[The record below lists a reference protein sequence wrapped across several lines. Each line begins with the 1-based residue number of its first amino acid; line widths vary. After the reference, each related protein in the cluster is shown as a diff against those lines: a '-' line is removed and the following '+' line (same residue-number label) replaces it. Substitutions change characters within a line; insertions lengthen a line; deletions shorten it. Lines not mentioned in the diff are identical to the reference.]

1 MYHSTFERLVRDMR
15 RSLRVLALLAFVLVL
30 AAACSQAGAPT
41 SGPEF
46 SNIGKSLDGGA
57 AVPAPADSRSVV
69 GSIPAYDATTT
80 TQNGIPTLVTSP
92 NRNLILTANVS
103 MKTQDPWATADKARA
118 IASGLGGD
126 ILAMSQTG
134 QGDNRSALITVRV
147 PSDRFDE
154 ALRQLKLLDGEVLT
168 SNVDAKDVT
177 DQFTDLQARLVA
189 KQAEEQRYL
198 QLFPQAKTVDE
209 TLKIDAALGNV
220 RTQIEQLQ
228 GQLNLIKNRTE
239 FSTITMSIAPIL
251 TVPTTP
257 SGAWDPSVTF
267 AKAIAALSVF
277 FRFAADLA
285 IWVLVFGWLPLIG
298 LALAFAAMRMR
309 RPSVTAPTA

>member
-1 MYHSTFERLVRDMR
+1 MYEQHTERLVRDMR
-15 RSLRVLALLAFVLVL
+15 RSWRLLALLAFVLVL
-30 AAACSQAGAPT
+30 AAACTAGAPAA
-41 SGPEF
+41 SQQF
-46 SNIGKSLDGGA
+46 SNIGNNLSDSAAKGA
-57 AVPAPADSRSVV
+57 PGA
-69 GSIPAYDATTT
+69 IPASGVGTTAE
-80 TQNGIPTLVTSP
+80 NGIPTLVTNPS
-92 NRNLILTANVS
+92 RNLILTANVQ
-103 MKTQDPWATADKARA
+103 MRTQDPWATADKARA

-134 QGDNRSALITVRV
+134 QGENRSALITVRV

-154 ALRQLKLLDGEVLT
+154 ALRQLKLLDGEVVT

-177 DQFTDLQARLVA
+177 DQFVDLQARLVA

-228 GQLNLIKNRTE
+228 GQINSIKTRTE
-239 FSTITMSIAPIL
+239 FSTITMSIAPIV
-251 TVPTTP
+251 TVPAETAAT
-257 SGAWDPSVTF
+257 WDPAKTF

-277 FRFAADLA
+277 FKFAADLT
-285 IWVLVFGWLPLIG
+285 IWTLVFGWIPLIG
-298 LALAFAAMRMR
+298 LAIALVASRMR
-309 RPSVTAPTA
+309 RPGVAAS

>member
-1 MYHSTFERLVRDMR
+1 MR

-41 SGPEF
+41 TSGPEF
-46 SNIGKSLDGGA
+46 RNIGNNLSDSA
-57 AVPAPADSRSVV
+57 AVPAPTKGGAP
-69 GSIPAYDATTT
+69 GSIPAYDASTT

-147 PSDRFDE
+147 PADRFDE

-189 KQAEEQRYL
+189 KQAEE
-198 QLFPQAKTVDE
+198 
-209 TLKIDAALGNV
+209 
-220 RTQIEQLQ
+220 
-228 GQLNLIKNRTE
+228 
-239 FSTITMSIAPIL
+239 
-251 TVPTTP
+251 
-257 SGAWDPSVTF
+257 
-267 AKAIAALSVF
+267 
-277 FRFAADLA
+277 
-285 IWVLVFGWLPLIG
+285 
-298 LALAFAAMRMR
+298 
-309 RPSVTAPTA
+309 

>member
-1 MYHSTFERLVRDMR
+1 MR
-15 RSLRVLALLAFVLVL
+15 RSWRVPALLGFILVL
-30 AAACSQAGAPT
+30 AAACTAGAPAT
-41 SGPEF
+41 SPEF
-46 SNIGKSLDGGA
+46 RNIGGNLQDGGA
-57 AVPAPADSRSVV
+57 GSAAVGQPAPGA
-69 GSIPAYDATTT
+69 IPAFDGKAE
-80 TQNGIPTLVTSP
+80 NGIPTIATNP
-92 NRNLILTANVS
+92 NRNLILTANVA
-103 MKTQDPWATADKARA
+103 MKTQDPWGTADKARA
-118 IASGLGGD
+118 IATGLGGD

-134 QGDNRSALITVRV
+134 QGENRSALITVRV

-220 RTQIEQLQ
+220 RVQIEQLQ

-239 FSTITMSIAPIL
+239 FSTITMAISPIL
-251 TVPTTP
+251 TVPTETA
-257 SGAWDPSVTF
+257 GVWDPSKTF

-277 FRFAADLA
+277 FKFAADLA
-285 IWVLVFGWLPLIG
+285 IWILVFGWIPLIA
-298 LALAFAAMRMR
+298 LALLLAATRMR
-309 RPSVTAPTA
+309 RPSVTAPTS

>member
-1 MYHSTFERLVRDMR
+1 MR
-15 RSLRVLALLAFVLVL
+15 GPARVLAILVPVVLL
-30 AAACSQAGAPT
+30 AAACASVGQSSAPSAAGGGTAFGRTDQTTVDAAKGAP
-41 SGPEF
+41 
-46 SNIGKSLDGGA
+46 NAI
-57 AVPAPADSRSVV
+57 PAPELGTSST
-69 GSIPAYDATTT
+69 I
-80 TQNGIPTLVTSP
+80 VTNPS
-92 NRNLILTANVS
+92 RNLILTANIT
-103 MKTQDPWATADKARA
+103 MKSQDPWATADKARA
-118 IASGLGGD
+118 IANGLGGD

-134 QGDNRSALITVRV
+134 QGENRSALVSVRV

-154 ALRQLKLLDGEVLT
+154 ALRQLKLLDGEVIT

-228 GQLNLIKNRTE
+228 GQINLIKNRTD
-239 FSTITMSIAPIL
+239 FSTITMAITPVVI
-251 TVPTTP
+251 VPANTGGT
-257 SGAWDPSVTF
+257 WDPAVTF

-277 FRFAADLA
+277 FKFAADLA
-285 IWVLVFGWLPLIG
+285 IWLLVFGWIPLI
-298 LALAFAAMRMR
+298 ALAIAVAASRMR
-309 RPSVTAPTA
+309 RPGVTAPTS

>member
-1 MYHSTFERLVRDMR
+1 MLVPV
-15 RSLRVLALLAFVLVL
+15 VLL
-30 AAACSQAGAPT
+30 AAACASMAPSATAPSGGGDGALSARGQAFQVA
-41 SGPEF
+41 ED
-46 SNIGKSLDGGA
+46 GKGT
-57 AVPAPADSRSVV
+57 P
-69 GSIPAYDATTT
+69 GSIPAPEFAT
-80 TQNGIPTLVTSP
+80 GSAVVTSAS
-92 NRNLILTANVS
+92 RNLILTAQVV

-134 QGDNRSALITVRV
+134 QGENRSALITVRV

-154 ALRQLKLLDGEVLT
+154 ALRQLKTLEGEVIT

-220 RTQIEQLQ
+220 RVQIEQLQ
-228 GQLNLIKNRTE
+228 GQINLIKNRTE
-239 FSTITMSIAPIL
+239 FSTITMSITPAV
-251 TVPTTP
+251 TVPAET
-257 SGAWDPSVTF
+257 GGVWDPAKTF

-277 FRFAADLA
+277 FKFAADLA
-285 IWVLVFGWLPLIG
+285 IWVLVFGWIPLIG
-298 LALAFAAMRMR
+298 LVIALAATRGR
-309 RPSVTAPTA
+309 RPVVTTPTS

>member
-1 MYHSTFERLVRDMR
+1 MR
-15 RSLRVLALLAFVLVL
+15 RPARVLAVLIPVVLL
-30 AAACSQAGAPT
+30 AAACASAGTT
-41 SGPEF
+41 SGPPI
-46 SNIGKSLDGGA
+46 SDGGRGVA
-57 AVPAPADSRSVV
+57 GQAGEALRATVDSKAVP
-69 GSIPAYDATTT
+69 GSIPAPELAT
-80 TQNGIPTLVTSP
+80 NPGVLRSAS
-92 NRNLILTANVS
+92 RNLILTAQVA

-134 QGDNRSALITVRV
+134 QGENRSALITVRV

-154 ALRQLKLLDGEVLT
+154 ALRQLKLLDGEVIT

-220 RTQIEQLQ
+220 RVQIEQLQ
-228 GQLNLIKNRTE
+228 GQINLIKNRTE
-239 FSTITMSIAPIL
+239 FSTITMSIAPIV
-251 TVPTTP
+251 TVPTET
-257 SGAWDPSVTF
+257 GGVWDPAKTF

-277 FRFAADLA
+277 FKFAADLA
-285 IWVLVFGWLPLIG
+285 IWVLVFGWIPLIA
-298 LALAFAAMRMR
+298 LALLLAATRMR
-309 RPSVTAPTA
+309 RPTVTAPTS

>member
-1 MYHSTFERLVRDMR
+1 MR
-15 RSLRVLALLAFVLVL
+15 GPARVLAILVPVVLL
-30 AAACSQAGAPT
+30 AAACASVGTSAPSATGGRGAVGPADQATVDSKGAP
-41 SGPEF
+41 
-46 SNIGKSLDGGA
+46 
-57 AVPAPADSRSVV
+57 
-69 GSIPAYDATTT
+69 GSIPAPEFATNPNIVT
-80 TQNGIPTLVTSP
+80 NPT
-92 NRNLILTANVS
+92 RNLILTANVS

-126 ILAMSQTG
+126 VLAMSQTG
-134 QGDNRSALITVRV
+134 QGENRSALITVRI

-154 ALRQLKLLDGEVLT
+154 ALRQLKLLDGEVIT

-228 GQLNLIKNRTE
+228 GQINLIKNRTE
-239 FSTITMSIAPIL
+239 FSTITMSIAPIV
-251 TVPTTP
+251 TVPVAT
-257 SGAWDPSVTF
+257 SGTWDPAVTF
-267 AKAIAALSVF
+267 AKAIAALSVLF
-277 FRFAADLA
+277 KFAADLA
-285 IWVLVFGWLPLIG
+285 IWLLVFGWLPLVG
-298 LALAFAAMRMR
+298 LALALAAMRMR
-309 RPSVTAPTA
+309 RHDVTAS

>member
-1 MYHSTFERLVRDMR
+1 MR
-15 RSLRVLALLAFVLVL
+15 RPARVLAMLIPVVLL
-30 AAACSQAGAPT
+30 AAACASAP
-41 SGPEF
+41 S
-46 SNIGKSLDGGA
+46 
-57 AVPAPADSRSVV
+57 
-69 GSIPAYDATTT
+69 ATTT
-80 TQNGIPTLVTSP
+80 SPSEGGNGAMAYRGSADFQVGADGKAAPGAIPAPEFATSSNVVTSAS
-92 NRNLILTANVS
+92 RNLILTAQVH

-134 QGDNRSALITVRV
+134 QGENRSALITVRV

-154 ALRQLKLLDGEVLT
+154 ALRQLKTLDGEVLT

-220 RTQIEQLQ
+220 RVQIEQLQ
-228 GQLNLIKNRTE
+228 GQINLIKNRTE
-239 FSTITMSIAPIL
+239 FSTITMSITPIV
-251 TVPTTP
+251 TVPTET
-257 SGAWDPSVTF
+257 GGVWDPAKTF

-277 FRFAADLA
+277 FKFAADLA
-285 IWVLVFGWLPLIG
+285 IWILVFGWIPLI
-298 LALAFAAMRMR
+298 ALAVLLAATRMR
-309 RPSVTAPTA
+309 RPSVTAPTS

>member
-1 MYHSTFERLVRDMR
+1 MR
-15 RSLRVLALLAFVLVL
+15 RPARVLAILVPVVLL
-30 AAACSQAGAPT
+30 AAACASVGQTSAPSAGGGTTAFAP
-41 SGPEF
+41 GRDA
-46 SNIGKSLDGGA
+46 IGLSA
-57 AVPAPADSRSVV
+57 ADSK
-69 GSIPAYDATTT
+69 GPGAIPASGVGITTE
-80 TQNGIPTLVTSP
+80 NGIPTLVTNPS
-92 NRNLILTANVS
+92 RNLILTANVS

-134 QGDNRSALITVRV
+134 QGENRSALITVRV

-239 FSTITMSIAPIL
+239 FSTITMSIAPIV
-251 TVPTTP
+251 TVPPTTG
-257 SGAWDPSVTF
+257 GAWDPSVTF

-277 FRFAADLA
+277 FKFAADLA
-285 IWVLVFGWLPLIG
+285 IWVLVFGWIPLIG
-298 LALAFAAMRMR
+298 LAIAFAATRAR
-309 RPSVTAPTA
+309 RPGVTAPTS

>member
-1 MYHSTFERLVRDMR
+1 MARTWRVVGLGAFILV
-15 RSLRVLALLAFVLVL
+15 V
-30 AAACSQAGAPT
+30 AAACSGAPAA
-41 SGPEF
+41 SPEF
-46 SNIGKSLDGGA
+46 RNIGNNLGDSASVSTGQTAPGG
-57 AVPAPADSRSVV
+57 
-69 GSIPAYDATTT
+69 IPAYDSSAVGK
-80 TQNGIPTLVTSP
+80 GIPTLVTNPS
-92 NRNLILTANVS
+92 RSLILTANVS
-103 MKTQDPWATADKARA
+103 MRTQDPWATADKARA
-118 IASGLGGD
+118 IANGLGGD

-134 QGDNRSALITVRV
+134 QGENRSALISVRV

-220 RTQIEQLQ
+220 RVQIEQLQ

-239 FSTITMSIAPIL
+239 FSTITMSIAPIV

-257 SGAWDPSVTF
+257 TGAWDPSVTF
-267 AKAIAALSVF
+267 ARAIAALSVF
-277 FRFAADLA
+277 FKFAADLA
-285 IWVLVFGWLPLIG
+285 IWILVFGWIPL
-298 LALAFAAMRMR
+298 LALALALAATRMR
-309 RPSVTAPTA
+309 RPGAVTPTS

>member
-1 MYHSTFERLVRDMR
+1 MA
-15 RSLRVLALLAFVLVL
+15 RSWRVLAIVAFILVL
-30 AAACSQAGAPT
+30 AAACTAGAPT
-41 SGPEF
+41 TSSEF
-46 SNIGKSLDGGA
+46 RSIGNNLNDSAAGTPAKGQGA
-57 AVPAPADSRSVV
+57 P
-69 GSIPAYDATTT
+69 GSIPAYDATTAE
-80 TQNGIPTLVTSP
+80 NGIPTLVTNP
-92 NRNLILTANVS
+92 NRNLILTANVA

-118 IASGLGGD
+118 IATGLGGD

-134 QGDNRSALITVRV
+134 QGENRSALITVRV

-220 RTQIEQLQ
+220 RVQIEQLQ

-239 FSTITMSIAPIL
+239 FSTITMAISPIV
-251 TVPTTP
+251 TVPAATG
-257 SGAWDPSVTF
+257 GAWDPAVTF

-277 FRFAADLA
+277 FKFAADLA
-285 IWVLVFGWLPLIG
+285 IWILVFGWIPLIA
-298 LALAFAAMRMR
+298 LALLLAATRMR
-309 RPSVTAPTA
+309 RPGVTAPTS

>member
-1 MYHSTFERLVRDMR
+1 MR
-15 RSLRVLALLAFVLVL
+15 RSLRVLALLAFILVL
-30 AAACSQAGAPT
+30 AAACSGSTASPTAGQQ
-41 SGPEF
+41 F
-46 SNIGKSLDGGA
+46 SNISGSLSDSAAASAKGA
-57 AVPAPADSRSVV
+57 P
-69 GSIPAYDATTT
+69 GSIPAPAGVGTTAYD
-80 TQNGIPTLVTSP
+80 GIPTLVTNPS
-92 NRNLILTANVS
+92 RNLILTANVS

-134 QGDNRSALITVRV
+134 QGENRSALITVRV

-239 FSTITMSIAPIL
+239 FSTITMSIAPIV

-277 FRFAADLA
+277 FKFAADLA
-285 IWVLVFGWLPLIG
+285 IWVLVFGWIPLIA

-309 RPSVTAPTA
+309 RPGVPAPTA

>member
-1 MYHSTFERLVRDMR
+1 MA
-15 RSLRVLALLAFVLVL
+15 RSWRVLALLGLILVL
-30 AAACSQAGAPT
+30 AAACTAGAPT
-41 SGPEF
+41 TSEF
-46 SNIGKSLDGGA
+46 RSIGKNLTDSGGGSA
-57 AVPAPADSRSVV
+57 AVGQSAP
-69 GSIPAYDATTT
+69 GSIPAFDGKAE
-80 TQNGIPTLVTSP
+80 NGIPTLVTNPS
-92 NRNLILTANVS
+92 RNLILTANVA

-118 IASGLGGD
+118 IATGLGGD

-134 QGDNRSALITVRV
+134 QGENRSALITVRV

-209 TLKIDAALGNV
+209 TLKIDAALSNV
-220 RTQIEQLQ
+220 RVQIEQLQ
-228 GQLNLIKNRTE
+228 GQINLIKNRTE
-239 FSTITMSIAPIL
+239 FSTITMAISPIL
-251 TVPTTP
+251 TVPTETA
-257 SGAWDPSVTF
+257 GVWDPSKTF

-277 FRFAADLA
+277 FKLAADLA
-285 IWVLVFGWLPLIG
+285 IWILVFGWIPLIA
-298 LALAFAAMRMR
+298 LALLLAATRMR
-309 RPSVTAPTA
+309 RPGVTAPTS

>member
-1 MYHSTFERLVRDMR
+1 MA
-15 RSLRVLALLAFVLVL
+15 RSWRVFALFGLILVL
-30 AAACSQAGAPT
+30 AAACTAGAPT
-41 SGPEF
+41 SAEF
-46 SNIGKSLDGGA
+46 RNIGNNLQDGAGGSAAIGQGA
-57 AVPAPADSRSVV
+57 P
-69 GSIPAYDATTT
+69 GSIPAFEAARPDNGVPPIAAT
-80 TQNGIPTLVTSP
+80 P
-92 NRNLILTANVS
+92 NRNLILTANVA
-103 MKTQDPWATADKARA
+103 MKAQDPWATADKARA
-118 IASGLGGD
+118 IATGLGGD

-134 QGDNRSALITVRV
+134 QGENRSALITVRV

-154 ALRQLKLLDGEVLT
+154 ALRQLKLLEGEVVT

-220 RTQIEQLQ
+220 RVQIEQLQ
-228 GQLNLIKNRTE
+228 GQINLIKTRTE
-239 FSTITMSIAPIL
+239 FSTITMSVVPIV
-251 TVPTTP
+251 TVPAETG
-257 SGAWDPSVTF
+257 GAWDPSKTF

-285 IWVLVFGWLPLIG
+285 IWLLVFGWIPLIG
-298 LALAFAAMRMR
+298 LAIAFAAVRMR
-309 RPSVTAPTA
+309 RPTVTAPTP

>member
-1 MYHSTFERLVRDMR
+1 MARTW
-15 RSLRVLALLAFVLVL
+15 RVVALGAFILVL
-30 AAACSQAGAPT
+30 AAACTAGAPAT
-41 SGPEF
+41 SSEF
-46 SNIGKSLDGGA
+46 RNIGNNLGDSASVSTGQT
-57 AVPAPADSRSVV
+57 AP
-69 GSIPAYDATTT
+69 GSIPAYDSTAA
-80 TQNGIPTLVTSP
+80 GKGVPTLVTNPS
-92 NRNLILTANVS
+92 RSLILTANIS
-103 MKTQDPWATADKARA
+103 MRTQDPWATADKARA
-118 IASGLGGD
+118 IANGLGGD

-134 QGDNRSALITVRV
+134 QGENRSALISVRV

-154 ALRQLKLLDGEVLT
+154 ALRQLKLLDGDVLT

-220 RTQIEQLQ
+220 RVQIEQLQ

-239 FSTITMSIAPIL
+239 FSTITMSIAPMV
-251 TVPTTP
+251 TVPTTT

-277 FRFAADLA
+277 FKFAADLA
-285 IWVLVFGWLPLIG
+285 IWLLVFGWIPLI
-298 LALAFAAMRMR
+298 ALAVALAANRMR
-309 RPSVTAPTA
+309 RPGVTAS

>member
-1 MYHSTFERLVRDMR
+1 MAHTWRIV
-15 RSLRVLALLAFVLVL
+15 ALGALILVL
-30 AAACSQAGAPT
+30 AAACSGA
-41 SGPEF
+41 SSSPEF
-46 SNIGKSLDGGA
+46 RNIGNNLGDSASVSTGQT
-57 AVPAPADSRSVV
+57 AP
-69 GSIPAYDATTT
+69 GSIPAYDSTAAGK
-80 TQNGIPTLVTSP
+80 GIPTLVTNPS
-92 NRNLILTANVS
+92 RSLILTANVS

-118 IASGLGGD
+118 IANGLGGD

-134 QGDNRSALITVRV
+134 QGENRSALISVRV
-147 PSDRFDE
+147 PSDRFEE

-220 RTQIEQLQ
+220 RVQIEQLQ

-239 FSTITMSIAPIL
+239 FSTITLAISPIV
-251 TVPTTP
+251 TVPASTG
-257 SGAWDPSVTF
+257 GAWDPSTTF

-277 FRFAADLA
+277 FKFAADLA
-285 IWVLVFGWLPLIG
+285 IWILVFGWIPLIG
-298 LALAFAAMRMR
+298 LALALAATRMR
-309 RPSVTAPTA
+309 RPGAIAS

>member
-1 MYHSTFERLVRDMR
+1 MR
-15 RSLRVLALLAFVLVL
+15 GPARVLALLVPVVLL
-30 AAACSQAGAPT
+30 AAACASVGQTAPTAGGRGALDAAGQTTVDSKGAP
-41 SGPEF
+41 
-46 SNIGKSLDGGA
+46 
-57 AVPAPADSRSVV
+57 
-69 GSIPAYDATTT
+69 GSIPAPGVATSAE
-80 TQNGIPTLVTSP
+80 NGIPTLVTNP
-92 NRNLILTANVS
+92 TRNLILTANVV

-118 IASGLGGD
+118 IANGLGGD

-154 ALRQLKLLDGEVLT
+154 ALRQLKVLDGEVVT

-228 GQLNLIKNRTE
+228 GQLNLIKNRTD
-239 FSTITMSIAPIL
+239 FSTVTMSITPL
-251 TVPTTP
+251 VTVPSTP
-257 SGAWDPSVTF
+257 SGSWDPAVTF
-267 AKAIAALSVF
+267 AKAIAALSVLF
-277 FRFAADLA
+277 KFAADLA
-285 IWVLVFGWLPLIG
+285 IWLIVFGWIPLI
-298 LALAFAAMRMR
+298 ALAVAVAAMRVR
-309 RPSVTAPTA
+309 RTPGTVVPS

>member
-1 MYHSTFERLVRDMR
+1 MA
-15 RSLRVLALLAFVLVL
+15 RSWRVPALGAFVLVL
-30 AAACSQAGAPT
+30 AAACTAGAPAST
-41 SGPEF
+41 SPEF
-46 SNIGKSLDGGA
+46 RNIGGNLSEGA
-57 AVPAPADSRSVV
+57 AAPVPAATAAA
-69 GSIPAYDATTT
+69 GSIPAYDAAKAE
-80 TQNGIPTLVTSP
+80 NGIPTLVTNPS
-92 NRNLILTANVS
+92 RNLILTANVA

-118 IASGLGGD
+118 IATGLGGD

-134 QGDNRSALITVRV
+134 QGENRSALITVRV

-198 QLFPQAKTVDE
+198 QLLPQAKTVDE

-220 RTQIEQLQ
+220 RVQIEQLQ
-228 GQLNLIKNRTE
+228 GQINLIKNRTE
-239 FSTITMSIAPIL
+239 FSTITMSITPVV
-251 TVPTTP
+251 TVPAET
-257 SGAWDPSVTF
+257 GGVWDPAKTF

-277 FRFAADLA
+277 FKFAADLA
-285 IWVLVFGWLPLIG
+285 IWALVFGWIPLI
-298 LALAFAAMRMR
+298 ALAVLLAATRMR
-309 RPSVTAPTA
+309 RPGVTAPTS

>member
-1 MYHSTFERLVRDMR
+1 MA
-15 RSLRVLALLAFVLVL
+15 RSWRVLALGAFIVVL
-30 AAACSQAGAPT
+30 AAACTAGAPT
-41 SGPEF
+41 TSSEF
-46 SNIGKSLDGGA
+46 RNIGNNLGDSA
-57 AVPAPADSRSVV
+57 AGSAGIAQTAP
-69 GSIPAYDATTT
+69 GSIAAYQGTAPGK
-80 TQNGIPTLVTSP
+80 GIPTLVTNPS
-92 NRNLILTANVS
+92 RNLILTANVA

-118 IASGLGGD
+118 IATGLGGD

-134 QGDNRSALITVRV
+134 QGENRSALITVRI

-220 RTQIEQLQ
+220 RVQIEQLQ

-239 FSTITMSIAPIL
+239 FSTITMSIMPIV
-251 TVPTTP
+251 TVPTET
-257 SGAWDPSVTF
+257 SGVWDPSKTF

-277 FRFAADLA
+277 FKFAADLA
-285 IWVLVFGWLPLIG
+285 IWILVFGWIPLIA
-298 LALAFAAMRMR
+298 LALLLAATRVR
-309 RPSVTAPTA
+309 RPSAAAPTPTS

>member
-1 MYHSTFERLVRDMR
+1 MR
-15 RSLRVLALLAFVLVL
+15 RSWRVLALLAFILVL
-30 AAACSQAGAPT
+30 AAACTAGAPAG
-41 SGPEF
+41 SQQF
-46 SNIGKSLDGGA
+46 SNIGNNLSDSAAKGA
-57 AVPAPADSRSVV
+57 PAGIPAPGV
-69 GSIPAYDATTT
+69 GTTT
-80 TQNGIPTLVTSP
+80 ENGIPTLVTNP

-118 IASGLGGD
+118 IANGLGGD

-134 QGDNRSALITVRV
+134 QGENRSALITLRV

-154 ALRQLKLLDGEVLT
+154 ALRQLKQLDGEVLT

-220 RTQIEQLQ
+220 RVQIEQLQ

-239 FSTITMSIAPIL
+239 FSTITMSIAPIV
-251 TVPTTP
+251 TVPTTTT
-257 SGAWDPSVTF
+257 GAWDPSVTF

-277 FRFAADLA
+277 FKFAADLA
-285 IWVLVFGWLPLIG
+285 IWLLVFGWIPLI
-298 LALAFAAMRMR
+298 ALAIALAASRMR
-309 RPSVTAPTA
+309 RPGATAPIS

>member
-1 MYHSTFERLVRDMR
+1 MR
-15 RSLRVLALLAFVLVL
+15 RPARVFALMVPVVLL
-30 AAACSQAGAPT
+30 AAACASMAPSGTTAPSEGGGNAAMPIRGDAAYQFGAD
-41 SGPEF
+41 
-46 SNIGKSLDGGA
+46 GKGT
-57 AVPAPADSRSVV
+57 P
-69 GSIPAYDATTT
+69 GSIPAPEFAT
-80 TQNGIPTLVTSP
+80 NSSVVTSAT
-92 NRNLILTANVS
+92 RNLILTAQVH

-134 QGDNRSALITVRV
+134 QGENRSALITVRV

-154 ALRQLKLLDGEVLT
+154 ALRQLKTLDGEVMT
-168 SNVDAKDVT
+168 SSVDAKDVT

-220 RTQIEQLQ
+220 RVQIEQLQ
-228 GQLNLIKNRTE
+228 GQINLIKNRTE
-239 FSTITMSIAPIL
+239 FSTISMSITPAV
-251 TVPTTP
+251 TVPTET
-257 SGAWDPSVTF
+257 GGVWDPAKTF

-277 FRFAADLA
+277 FKFAADLA
-285 IWVLVFGWLPLIG
+285 IWILVFGWIPLIA
-298 LALAFAAMRMR
+298 LALLLAATRVR
-309 RPSVTAPTA
+309 RSSVSAPTTTA

>member
-1 MYHSTFERLVRDMR
+1 MYRQHGERLVRDMA
-15 RSLRVLALLAFVLVL
+15 RSWRVLALLGLILVL
-30 AAACSQAGAPT
+30 AAACTAGAPATSPEFRNIGDNLQAGA
-41 SGPEF
+41 
-46 SNIGKSLDGGA
+46 GGSA
-57 AVPAPADSRSVV
+57 ATGQTAP
-69 GSIPAYDATTT
+69 GSIPAFDATTPDK
-80 TQNGIPTLVTSP
+80 GIPSIVTSP
-92 NRNLILTANVS
+92 NRNLILTANVA
-103 MKTQDPWATADKARA
+103 MKAQDPWATADKARA
-118 IASGLGGD
+118 IATGLGGD

-134 QGDNRSALITVRV
+134 QGENRSALITVRV

-220 RTQIEQLQ
+220 RVQIEQLQ

-239 FSTITMSIAPIL
+239 FSTITMSVVPIV
-251 TVPTTP
+251 TVPAETG
-257 SGAWDPSVTF
+257 GAWDPSKTF

-277 FRFAADLA
+277 FRFAADVA
-285 IWVLVFGWLPLIG
+285 IWLLVFGWIPLIG
-298 LALAFAAMRMR
+298 LAIAFGAVRMR
-309 RPSVTAPTA
+309 RPGVTAPTP

>member
-1 MYHSTFERLVRDMR
+1 MRGRVRIFAILVP
-15 RSLRVLALLAFVLVL
+15 VLLL
-30 AAACSQAGAPT
+30 AAACATAGAPT
-41 SGPEF
+41 AGQ
-46 SNIGKSLDGGA
+46 GGTA
-57 AVPAPADSRSVV
+57 FAPGRDAVGQTAESKPGAIPAPAV
-69 GSIPAYDATTT
+69 GVSTD
-80 TQNGIPTLVTSP
+80 NGIPTLVTNP
-92 NRNLILTANVS
+92 TRNLILTANVS

-118 IASGLGGD
+118 IATGLGGD

-134 QGDNRSALITVRV
+134 QGENRSALVTIRV

-220 RTQIEQLQ
+220 RVQIEQLQ
-228 GQLNLIKNRTE
+228 GQINLIKNRTD
-239 FSTITMSIAPIL
+239 FSTITMSIAPIV
-251 TVPTTP
+251 TVPAETT
-257 SGAWDPSVTF
+257 GAWDPSKTF

-277 FRFAADLA
+277 FRFAADVA
-285 IWVLVFGWLPLIG
+285 IWLLVFGWIPLI
-298 LALAFAAMRMR
+298 ALAIALAAARMR
-309 RPSVTAPTA
+309 RPTATTTS

>member
-1 MYHSTFERLVRDMR
+1 MR
-15 RSLRVLALLAFVLVL
+15 RSWRVLALLAFILVL
-30 AAACSQAGAPT
+30 AAACTAGAPAT
-41 SGPEF
+41 SSEF
-46 SNIGKSLDGGA
+46 RNIGNNLSDSAAKGA
-57 AVPAPADSRSVV
+57 PAGIPAPGV
-69 GSIPAYDATTT
+69 GTTT
-80 TQNGIPTLVTSP
+80 ENGIPTLVTNPS
-92 NRNLILTANVS
+92 RNLILTANVS

-118 IASGLGGD
+118 IANGLGGD

-134 QGDNRSALITVRV
+134 QGENRSALITLRV

-154 ALRQLKLLDGEVLT
+154 ALRQLKQLDGEVLT

-220 RTQIEQLQ
+220 RVQIEQLQ

-239 FSTITMSIAPIL
+239 FSTITMSIAPIV
-251 TVPTTP
+251 TVPSTTT
-257 SGAWDPSVTF
+257 GAWDPSVTF

-277 FRFAADLA
+277 FKFAADLA
-285 IWVLVFGWLPLIG
+285 IWLLVFGWIPLI
-298 LALAFAAMRMR
+298 ALAIALAASRMR
-309 RPSVTAPTA
+309 RPGATAPTT